1 MVADLDRIL
10 QEGREAYGS
19 GDLTRAETL
28 LSQAL
33 NCGASRYADVHH
45 MLGVVYHTWGQFSKA
60 RAAFEEA
67 LRINPNYTEA
77 ALNLSITYNDL
88 GRYAEAQEVYMRVL
102 PSPEERIDPFTR
114 GKIANL
120 HAEVGDAYRS
130 AGLSKDA
137 AIEYRRALGLCPGF
151 IDIRMRLVHALAD
164 SDAVPEAIEQ
174 VRLALL
180 DNASYVPAHLH
191 LGLLLHRVGDVE
203 GARKALKEVLKRDPT
218 HERATMYLRLL
229 EPNHRSD

>member
-1 MVADLDRIL
+1 VDSELERVL
-10 QEGREAYGS
+10 NEGREAYAS
-19 GDLTRAETL
+19 GDLTRAEML
-28 LSQAL
+28 LSQAIKS
-33 NCGASRYADVHH
+33 GASRYADVHH

-60 RAAFEEA
+60 RASFEEA
-67 LRINPNYTEA
+67 LKINPHYTEA

-88 GRYAEAQEVYMRVL
+88 GRYAEAREVYQRVL
-102 PSPEERIDPFTR
+102 PSSEERIDPFTR

-137 AIEYRRALGLCPGF
+137 AVEYRRALGLCPSF

-164 SDAVPEAIEQ
+164 HAAIAEAIEQ
-174 VRLALL
+174 ARLVLL
-180 DNASYVPAHLH
+180 DNPSYVPALLH
-191 LGLLLHRVGDVE
+191 LGLLLHRTGDEE
-203 GARKALKEVLKRDPT
+203 GARKALTEVLKRDPT

-229 EPNHRSD
+229 EPNSRSD